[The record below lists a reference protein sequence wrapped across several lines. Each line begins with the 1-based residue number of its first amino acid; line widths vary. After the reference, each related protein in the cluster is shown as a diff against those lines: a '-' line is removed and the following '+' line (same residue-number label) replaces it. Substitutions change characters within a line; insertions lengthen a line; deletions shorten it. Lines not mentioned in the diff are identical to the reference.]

1 MTLLDA
7 SLGDYLVPVNADV
20 PDIDVIFVG
29 QPDSMMPTG
38 TKGVGELA
46 LIGMAAAVA
55 NAVYHA
61 TPGVEYASC
70 RSRRRKFWEKNDA
83 S

>member
-1 MTLLDA
+1 
-7 SLGDYLVPVNADV
+7 
-20 PDIDVIFVG
+20 
-29 QPDSMMPTG
+29 MMPTG

-61 TPGVEYASC
+61 TG
-70 RSRRRKFWEKNDA
+70 SRIRALPITPEKVFGRE
-83 S
+83 

>member
-1 MTLLDA
+1 LEVSEWRCWRRRFSTVRAA
-7 SLGDYLVPVNADV
+7 SLGDYLVAVNADV
-20 PDIDVIFVG
+20 PDIDVTFVG

-46 LIGMAAAVA
+46 LIGVAAAVA

-61 TPGVEYASC
+61 TGI
-70 RSRRRKFWEKNDA
+70 RIR
-83 S
+83 